1 MGLDDVKPTLDSM
14 AFDPGGAPDEGLR
27 TLRMALDRFIAD
39 GPQDSSLSGVVER
52 TAAEVERFKSTVAA
66 RDFSLVYQPVVD
78 LRTHE
83 VDHYETFV
91 RLGQEASPAQ
101 TIQMAE
107 EMDLIQDLDLAV
119 VQAVVQQLLKP
130 ANTRLRLAANISAR
144 SLMRPAFAER
154 LLTIL
159 RYAQPARGRLI
170 FEITES
176 AALSDL
182 QRADA
187 LVKGLRRGG
196 AAICLDG
203 FGSGASSFDYLRAV
217 SVDSVKIDGRYI
229 RDLSNLAGR
238 NGVLV
243 RHLAG
248 LCRELKIIS
257 IAQMVENKETV
268 QTLRQIGVDCGQGYL
283 FGRPEAVPTPP
294 IRHWQVM
301 QAAQR

>member
-1 MGLDDVKPTLDSM
+1 M
-14 AFDPGGAPDEGLR
+14 
-27 TLRMALDRFIAD
+27 
-39 GPQDSSLSGVVER
+39 LSGVLER
-52 TAAEVERFKSTVAA
+52 TVADVDRFKSAVSS

-91 RLGQEASPAQ
+91 RLGKEASPAEAN
-101 TIQMAE
+101 QMAG

-130 ANTRLRLAANISAR
+130 ANSRLRLAANVSAR

-154 LLTIL
+154 LLTTL

-176 AALSDL
+176 ASLGDLS
-182 QRADA
+182 RADA
-187 LVKGLRRGG
+187 LIRGLRRGG
-196 AAICLDG
+196 AGICLDG
-203 FGSGASSFDYLRAV
+203 FGSGASSFDYQRAV
-217 SVDSVKIDGRYI
+217 AVDAVKIDGRYI
-229 RDLSNLAGR
+229 RDLTSVGSR

-248 LCRELKIIS
+248 LCRELKITS

-268 QTLRQIGVDCGQGYL
+268 AALRQVGVECGQGFL
-283 FGRPEAVPTPP
+283 FGRPEATPTPP
-294 IRHWQVM
+294 VRSWQM
-301 QAAQR
+301 MKQA